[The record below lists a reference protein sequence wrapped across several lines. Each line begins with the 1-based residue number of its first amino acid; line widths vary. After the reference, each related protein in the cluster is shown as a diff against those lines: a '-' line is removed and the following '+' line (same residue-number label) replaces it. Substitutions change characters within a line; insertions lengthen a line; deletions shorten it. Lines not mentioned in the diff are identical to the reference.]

1 MDHIKLKRHLLIKS
15 RSEKSV
21 DGVILTNPD
30 HIAQFF
36 IFSERNLN
44 YYSLI
49 KYHNDYIYDLTEEQY
64 KKLKRFKISQISKMT
79 KKELFIFCGIEE
91 LLI

>member
-15 RSEKSV
+15 KSEKSV
-21 DGVILTNPD
+21 NGVVLTNPD
-30 HIAQFF
+30 FIAQYF

-44 YYSLI
+44 YHSLI
-49 KYHNDYIYDLTEEQY
+49 KHHRDYIYDLTEEQY
-64 KKLKRFKISQISKMT
+64 KKLKVFKISQISKMT
-79 KKELFIFCGIEE
+79 KKELFIFCDMEE